1 MDPRYLVS
9 WNNKQAPGWAA
20 ADDQYD
26 YGPLHRQQMIAD
38 RVRASIR
45 GSHKASLAQLVKS
58 MEEPATEDL
67 RAVKLLPVLRRAIGK
82 PHSQKLRDALST
94 LMAWHRA
101 GGHRRDLNGDGAY
114 EHNRAV
120 TVMDAWWPLLVRAE
134 FEPTLGKKVYSQLQG
149 MLPVG
154 DHTRGDPVA
163 PDFFSGWWGYVSKD
177 LRDLFGGHPRGAYS
191 RVYCGG
197 GSRARCRVAL
207 RSSLRQ
213 ALKVSPSTLY
223 GHGDC
228 AGDPDAQCY
237 DQNRSVI
244 TSAISIPPAPFQNR
258 PTFQQTVS
266 VKRNLP

>member
-1 MDPRYLVS
+1 
-9 WNNKQAPGWAA
+9 
-20 ADDQYD
+20 
-26 YGPLHRQQMIAD
+26 MIAD

-45 GSHKASLAQLVKS
+45 GGHKASLAQLVKA

-67 RAVKLLPVLRRAIGK
+67 RAVKLLPLLKRAIGN
-82 PHSQKLRDALST
+82 PRSPQLRGAMST
-94 LMAWHRA
+94 LMAWRKA
-101 GGHRRDLNGDGAY
+101 GGHRRDLNQDGVY

-120 TVMDAWWPLLVRAE
+120 TLMDAWWPLLVRAE
-134 FEPTLGKKVYSQLQG
+134 FEPTLGKHLYSEIQG

-154 DHTRGDPVA
+154 DHTRGAATA

-177 LRDLFGGHPRGAYS
+177 LRDLFGPKPRGAYS

-197 GSRARCRVAL
+197 GSKGKCRAAL
-207 RSSLRQ
+207 RDSLRQ
-213 ALKVSPSTLY
+213 ALKVSPATLY
-223 GHGDC
+223 GQNDDC
-228 AGDPDAQCY
+228 SDDPDAQCY

-266 VKRNLP
+266 VKKNLP